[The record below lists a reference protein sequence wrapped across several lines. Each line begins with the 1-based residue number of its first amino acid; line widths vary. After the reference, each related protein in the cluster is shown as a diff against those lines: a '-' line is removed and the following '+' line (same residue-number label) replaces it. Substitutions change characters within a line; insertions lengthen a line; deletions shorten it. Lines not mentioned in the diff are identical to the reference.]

1 MALVIGV
8 YPAEDLNRIVDRGF
22 VDVDLLETADE
33 RAILL
38 EIVAIFFVSRRANA
52 TDYTPRQR
60 RLQQVRGIH
69 RSATCRAGADD
80 RMDLIDEQDGAGL
93 CLELGQHRLEPLL
106 EIPAIARSRQQ
117 RAHVERVDR
126 RAQQHLGNLTL
137 NDTARQPLGNRRFP
151 DAGLADVERI
161 VLGPSAQYLNCTLD
175 FGFAPDQ
182 RIDPTAF
189 RLLVEIDAI
198 RV

>member
-8 YPAEDLNRIVDRGF
+8 YPAQDLDRILDRGF

-52 TDYTPRQR
+52 ADYAPGQR

-69 RSATCRAGADD
+69 RPAPCRAGADD
-80 RMDLIDEQDGAGL
+80 RRDLIDEQDRAGL
-93 CLELGQHRLEPLL
+93 CLELGQHRLESLL
-106 EIPAIARSRQQ
+106 EIPAIARSREQ

-126 RAQQHLGNLTL
+126 RAQQHLGDLTL
-137 NDTARQPLGNRRFP
+137 DDTTGQPFGNRCFP
-151 DAGLADVERI
+151 DPRLADVERI
-161 VLGPSAQYLNCTLD
+161 VLGPSAQYLNRTLD
-175 FGFAPDQ
+175 FSFAPDQ

-189 RLLVEIDAI
+189 RFLVEID
-198 RV
+198 